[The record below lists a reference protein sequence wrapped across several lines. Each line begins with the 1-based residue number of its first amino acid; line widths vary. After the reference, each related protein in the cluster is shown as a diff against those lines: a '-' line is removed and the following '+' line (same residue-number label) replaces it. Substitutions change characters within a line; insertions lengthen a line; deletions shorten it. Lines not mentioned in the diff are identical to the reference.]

1 MGGLPRP
8 PVSCALGPRGPFSM
22 KAGDRKRGG
31 RGHHKRDQNSALR
44 SPEQLKLTDRS
55 RRVGGETEA
64 GEEEAAGR
72 ARRPRTPRPRTPP
85 ALDLPGR
92 TQPVP
97 AQGPSPGRLPQPG
110 LCAAWWATGPPGRR
124 AVSFTSSG
132 CPAWRQSSKAQGR
145 TPEVDGRGEAAAG
158 GPAGR
163 VAPGFCGRSLL
174 PGESAAQPR
183 DSQDTAV
190 GEARDP
196 ACNVQGRCLSRPG
209 WAGGTLTRLR
219 PVPGPGEPRAGG
231 RQRERPV
238 ESRGSRRPARG
249 DCRPVTPG

>member
-1 MGGLPRP
+1 MACPKEPVGGLQASPRPPTPDTSRRGCVQPGSPSWVQRPRGAEREWPRRVQGVLGGLPRP

-44 SPEQLKLTDRS
+44 SPEQLKPTDRS

-92 TQPVP
+92 TQPAP
-97 AQGPSPGRLPQPG
+97 AQGPSPGRLPRPG
-110 LCAAWWATGPPGRR
+110 ALCRPSGHR
-124 AVSFTSSG
+124 A
-132 CPAWRQSSKAQGR
+132 P
-145 TPEVDGRGEAAAG
+145 

-163 VAPGFCGRSLL
+163 LL
-174 PGESAAQPR
+174 YLQRLPR
-183 DSQDTAV
+183 L
-190 GEARDP
+190 EAK
-196 ACNVQGRCLSRPG
+196 LE
-209 WAGGTLTRLR
+209 
-219 PVPGPGEPRAGG
+219 GPGTHP
-231 RQRERPV
+231 
-238 ESRGSRRPARG
+238 
-249 DCRPVTPG
+249 